1 MELSLPKIQKYYQ
14 YALYLSIFT
23 IIANLIEGSVS
34 VYFGYSDETLA
45 LFGFGIDSFIEVISA
60 IGITVMVLRLAQ
72 NNEGQRSKI
81 ENLALRVTAISF
93 YLLTIGL
100 ILSVIINLYQQRT
113 PESTQWGIIIS
124 LISIS
129 VMVVLM
135 KLKIKVGNALH
146 SAPIIADANC
156 TRACIYMS
164 VVLLASSLLFSLTR
178 IAYLDSIGAIGIAY
192 YSFKEGREAWEKA
205 SRNTD
210 CDCD

>member
-135 KLKIKVGNALH
+135 KLKIKVGNGLH

>member
-72 NNEGQRSKI
+72 NNEDQRSRI

-100 ILSVIINLYQQRT
+100 VLSVILNIYQQRK
-113 PESTQWGIIIS
+113 PESTQWGIVIS

-135 KLKIKVGNALH
+135 NLKIKVGNGLH

-164 VVLLASSLLFSLTR
+164 IVLLASSLLFSLTK

-205 SRNTD
+205 SRNID

>member
-81 ENLALRVTAISF
+81 ENLALHVTAISF

-124 LISIS
+124 IISIS

-135 KLKIKVGNALH
+135 KLKIKVGNGLH

>member
-135 KLKIKVGNALH
+135 KLKIKVGNGLH

-205 SRNTD
+205 SRNIRLRL
-210 CDCD
+210 